1 MKEITNTL
9 ILQECYN
16 REQSV
21 SQGLK
26 IQLFQF
32 KKFYERASILSELLI
47 LWMLERCSPFS
58 LTEGPIEL

>member
-47 LWMLERCSPFS
+47 L
-58 LTEGPIEL
+58 